1 MGPHPDLHKA
11 RPHCMAMFIN
21 FLEDFQTKRTPV
33 SLLSVSV
40 GQSGRLCEHH
50 ILRSESPYLGV
61 INWASLVPQTVK
73 NLPAVR
79 ETWVQSPSWEDTLE
93 EGMAS
98 HPSILV

>member
-1 MGPHPDLHKA
+1 
-11 RPHCMAMFIN
+11 MAIFIN
-21 FLEDFQTKRTPV
+21 FLEDFQTKRTPT

-61 INWASLVPQTVK
+61 ISWASLVPQTGK

-79 ETWVQSPSWEDTLE
+79 ETWVQPPGWEDTLE

-98 HPSILV
+98 HPSVPV